1 MPAPIYRLSEQPDP
15 LHMNYMGVSIVI
27 TKRAVRLFITTDILT
42 PNPYWRYS
50 GLLDEE
56 TVRAYLDGSE
66 EPEVLRAVAR
76 YTLIYVENMAL
87 SVFIGIML
95 TEGVD
100 EAMGYL
106 KWMEP
111 TLAMLRS
118 TWRRVRREP
127 SRKLVEEMVWKAIDV
142 GLDPL

>member
-1 MPAPIYRLSEQPDP
+1 MPAPIYYLSEQPDP
-15 LHMNYMGVSIVI
+15 LRMNYMGVPIVI
-27 TKRAVRLFITTDILT
+27 TKRTVRLFITTDVLT

-56 TVRAYLDGSE
+56 TLRAYLEGSE

-76 YTLIYVENMAL
+76 YTLIYVENMAF

-95 TEGVD
+95 TDGVD

-111 TLAMLRS
+111 TLAALRS
-118 TWRRVRREP
+118 MWRRVRGRP
-127 SRKLVEEMVWKAIDV
+127 SRKLVEEMVWKAIEV

>member
-1 MPAPIYRLSEQPDP
+1 MPAPIYYLSEQPDP
-15 LHMNYMGVSIVI
+15 LRMNYMGVPIVI
-27 TKRAVRLFITTDILT
+27 TKRTVRLFITTDVLT

-56 TVRAYLDGSE
+56 TLRAYLEGSE

-76 YTLIYVENMAL
+76 YTLIYVENMAF

-95 TEGVD
+95 TDGVD

-111 TLAMLRS
+111 TLAALRS
-118 TWRRVRREP
+118 MWRRVRGRP